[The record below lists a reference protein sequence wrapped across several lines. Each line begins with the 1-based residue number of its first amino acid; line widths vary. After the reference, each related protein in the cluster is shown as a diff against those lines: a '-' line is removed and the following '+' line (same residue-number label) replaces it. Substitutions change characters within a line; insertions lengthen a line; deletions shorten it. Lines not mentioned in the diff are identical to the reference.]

1 MQTKGDSGKSVIKI
15 LLKYQGIQTGTGPDP
30 LFCERVKIHG
40 KEVFFMAYVSEDY
53 IKAYKAGKRDYQARM
68 MRGEIPTLKV
78 LDDVLPSR
86 GRYSE
91 VPLGLVQI
99 PIEQIVGTKT
109 SGRSSAFS
117 GNFMPILREN
127 TEFAYKWSVLSES
140 HLKEGIRDPIKAYEY
155 MNKFYIEE
163 GNKRVSVL
171 KYYDAVSV
179 PGYVTRIL
187 PAKTDQKENK
197 IYYEFVD
204 FYALSQINYVWFSK
218 LGSFAKLQEAV
229 GKGPKELWSDDDKLN
244 FSSVYSRFAAEF
256 EAAGGKKLSI
266 TTGDAFLAFVT
277 VYGYEALCEKTVS
290 ELKTLVEKS
299 WEEFKLLEHDHEIDL
314 KMNPNTEKKPLLN
327 RLLPLSA
334 PKLKIASLYAKTP
347 GTSAWTYA
355 HELGRLHLEQTF
367 PDEVTTE
374 CYENLTPE
382 LAEKAISDA
391 IQKGCNLIFTTTP
404 EFVKASVQAAIEN
417 PEIRIVNCSLN
428 TSHRYIRTYYA
439 RMHEAKFLMGA
450 IAGAMAENGQLAY
463 IADYPIFGTIANI
476 NAFAL
481 GAKMVN
487 PRAKVYLEWSTLKDV
502 DLGRVMENIQ
512 KKGVTVVSGKDMV
525 IPEETSRY
533 FGLYHLENGEPH
545 NIAMPLWHWG
555 KFYEQLI
562 RTIMDGTWKY
572 DDNDGTKA
580 INYWWGLSAG
590 VVDVIHSQNL
600 PIGTRRLVQLLK
612 DNITR
617 GEFNPFSGILY
628 SQEGMV
634 QSDPDRTLSPE
645 EIIRMDWL
653 AENVIGS
660 IPAQKELTE
669 QAKPVTQQSGLKN

>member
-1 MQTKGDSGKSVIKI
+1 MQTKSDSGKSVIKI

-91 VPLGLVQI
+91 VQLGLVQI

-229 GKGPKELWSDDDKLN
+229 GKGSKELWSDDDKLN

-334 PKLKIASLYAKTP
+334 PKLKIAFLYAKTP

-617 GEFNPFSGILY
+617 GEFNPFSGNLY